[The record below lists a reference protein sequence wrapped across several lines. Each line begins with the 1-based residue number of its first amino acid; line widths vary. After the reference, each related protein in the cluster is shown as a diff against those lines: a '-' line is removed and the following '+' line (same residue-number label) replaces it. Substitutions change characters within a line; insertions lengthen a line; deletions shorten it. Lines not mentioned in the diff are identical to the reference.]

1 VWGFSLQNVWKGVIK
16 MKVYNAHVDGSY
28 RNALVGWGF
37 IITDEEGNVIS
48 SKNGIVSDETAS
60 KLRNVAGE
68 MSAAMRTVA
77 WAKKHHCKVVIHYDY
92 NGICYWPMGN
102 WTARK
107 PSTQVYR
114 DFMQT
119 NREWVQGYKKVKSHS
134 GNPLNDVADELARAA
149 TA

>member
-1 VWGFSLQNVWKGVIK
+1 
-16 MKVYNAHVDGSY
+16 
-28 RNALVGWGF
+28 
-37 IITDEEGNVIS
+37 
-48 SKNGIVSDETAS
+48 
-60 KLRNVAGE
+60 
-68 MSAAMRTVA
+68 
-77 WAKKHHCKVVIHYDY
+77 
-92 NGICYWPMGN
+92 MGN